1 MSMEGRKII
10 HDPLHGSI
18 SADGTFLK
26 LLERPE
32 MQRLRSIKQLGMSY
46 MVFPGA
52 NHTRFEHSLG
62 VYHLAGRMCDS
73 LSLSKEDSD
82 TVRVAALLHDICHP
96 PFSHTLEQNMALA
109 TGSDHMGLSRKL
121 IFGDVPQYEGYSDS
135 GETIA
140 ELLES
145 EGINPEDVADFI
157 INPVSDYDV
166 LDMFTSDSE
175 GQSFLNT
182 KDYLHQIIHGP
193 VDADQIDYLM
203 RDSHYT
209 GVKHGSVDIER
220 ILSQLRI
227 CHNRVVLAKGGITAA
242 EGLMVSRLLMYSSVY
257 YHKTIKIVES
267 MLRRAVEL
275 SDIDASKLYLMND
288 YDLMSE
294 LMNSHGKPKILAKS
308 ILNRD
313 LFKKAVTVYSV
324 DADEDLRYLL
334 TKYSSV
340 NNRKRLE
347 KEIAD
352 TAGIEPEDVIVD
364 IPSKSTLLSKVKIG
378 KTDVSILD
386 GDKVKSITK
395 YSSIA
400 KAVQSR
406 SAIEWVLMVSAPEQ
420 HKDAVRDATVRI
432 LSLNDTDRS

>member
-1 MSMEGRKII
+1 MGNQKII

-18 SADGTFLK
+18 SVDGTFLK
-26 LLERPE
+26 LLNRPE
-32 MQRLRSIKQLGMSY
+32 LQRLRSVKQLGMSY

-62 VYHLAGRMCDS
+62 VYHLAGRMCSS
-73 LSLSKEDSD
+73 LNLEQEDSD
-82 TVRVAALLHDICHP
+82 VVRAAALLHDVCHP
-96 PFSHTLEQNMALA
+96 PFSHTLEQNMESA
-109 TGSDHMGLSRKL
+109 TGLDHMELSKKL
-121 IFGDVPQYEGYSDS
+121 IFGDVPLYYGGGAEES
-135 GETIA
+135 IA

-145 EGINPEDVADFI
+145 EGISAVDVADLI
-157 INPVSDYDV
+157 INPTSEYDV
-166 LDMFTSDSE
+166 LDMFTSDQD

-182 KDYLHQIIHGP
+182 RDYLHQIIHGP

-209 GVKHGSVDIER
+209 GVKHGAVDIER
-220 ILSQLRI
+220 ILSQLKI
-227 CHNRVVLAKGGITAA
+227 CHNRIVLSKGGIAAA

-294 LMNSHGKPKILAKS
+294 LMASEGKPRDLARS

-313 LFKKAVTVYSV
+313 LYKKSVMIYSV
-324 DADEDLRYLL
+324 DADDDLRMSLSR
-334 TKYSSV
+334 YSSV
-340 NNRKRLE
+340 NGRKRLE
-347 KEIAD
+347 NEIAS
-352 TAGIEPEDVIVD
+352 TAGMDPEDVIVD
-364 IPSKSTLLSKVKIG
+364 ISSKSTLLSKVKIG

-406 SAIEWVLMVSAPEQ
+406 SAIEWVLMVSSPEE
-420 HKDAVRDATVRI
+420 KRESVRDAVLRI
-432 LSLNDTDRS
+432 LSLDDSDRS